1 MIWIKLSYDKEPYF
15 TLQKNDLGQ
24 GQKMALWVCFNLHF
38 KKDSS
43 MPALQWTDTFALGL
57 PMMDETHHEFVD
69 LLAKVVNAPDE
80 TLLPLWRELVAHT
93 DDHFA
98 REDRWMQSTGFSS
111 SNCHSSQHRVVLEVM
126 REGDKRGSAGELA
139 VVRQMAD
146 ELGTWFP
153 MHAQAMDAA
162 LALHLRNV
170 GYDPVTDQVNMPQA
184 LPTEA
189 IHGCGGA
196 SCSTDQEVTQESAV
210 PA

>member
-1 MIWIKLSYDKEPYF
+1 
-15 TLQKNDLGQ
+15 
-24 GQKMALWVCFNLHF
+24 
-38 KKDSS
+38 
-43 MPALQWTDTFALGL
+43 MPTLQWTDSLALGL
-57 PMMDETHHEFVD
+57 PEMDATHQEFVA
-69 LLAKVVNAPDE
+69 LLDQVVNAPDHL
-80 TLLPLWRELVAHT
+80 LLPLWRQLVAHT
-93 DDHFA
+93 YDHFA
-98 REDRWMQSTGFSS
+98 REDRWMQSTGFAA
-111 SNCHSSQHRVVLEVM
+111 SNCHTNQHQVVLQVL